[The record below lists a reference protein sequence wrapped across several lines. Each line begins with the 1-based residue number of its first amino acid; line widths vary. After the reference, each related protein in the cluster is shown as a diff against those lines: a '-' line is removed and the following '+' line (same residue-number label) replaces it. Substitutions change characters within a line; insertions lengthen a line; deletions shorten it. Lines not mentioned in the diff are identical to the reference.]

1 MRLCYIILFFLWQ
14 VPAYTQNLLVNGS
27 FEDENIC
34 TEYQKNCAPE
44 AWIATSL
51 WSNYYYD
58 QKAAEG
64 ASPGYT
70 GTHFVGLTAG
80 NLYKPGMRNFLR
92 ARLLCGLHRGH
103 QYQLELYVRS
113 PNNILDSIGFYFSPG
128 DFLGERRS
136 FKTIQPQLW
145 SADGIE
151 QPRQPSNVWQKV
163 QLTYTATGDE
173 GFITIGNFKRVDY
186 RGIGRTER
194 NNDYY
199 FFLDDIS
206 LTPVDK
212 HEKLCA
218 AADSVKNDIYRESER
233 HDYLEKKMYYMR
245 KNPPVLVHLPVTR
258 IVTIKKVDTLIIPDI
273 FFNTAS
279 YELSPK
285 SYNVLDS
292 FGIRLAAATI
302 DSVVMEGHT
311 DSVGKLAYNTELS
324 LNRALS
330 VKAYVSGQVPGIEDK
345 VITRG
350 YAFVRPVASN
360 KTPAGRQKN
369 RRVEIF
375 VYRRE

>member
-1 MRLCYIILFFLWQ
+1 
-14 VPAYTQNLLVNGS
+14 
-27 FEDENIC
+27 
-34 TEYQKNCAPE
+34 
-44 AWIATSL
+44 
-51 WSNYYYD
+51 
-58 QKAAEG
+58 
-64 ASPGYT
+64 
-70 GTHFVGLTAG
+70 
-80 NLYKPGMRNFLR
+80 
-92 ARLLCGLHRGH
+92 
-103 QYQLELYVRS
+103 
-113 PNNILDSIGFYFSPG
+113 
-128 DFLGERRS
+128 
-136 FKTIQPQLW
+136 
-145 SADGIE
+145 
-151 QPRQPSNVWQKV
+151 
-163 QLTYTATGDE
+163 
-173 GFITIGNFKRVDY
+173 
-186 RGIGRTER
+186 
-194 NNDYY
+194 
-199 FFLDDIS
+199 
-206 LTPVDK
+206 
-212 HEKLCA
+212 
-218 AADSVKNDIYRESER
+218 
-233 HDYLEKKMYYMR
+233 MR
-245 KNPPVLVHLPVTR
+245 KNPPALVHLPVTR

-345 VITRG
+345 VIARG